1 MIKLKEQVQP
11 NIICDLFPNFFFFL
25 KCNMLPPKLYRI
37 FIMNTIIQD
46 LEIMYFFN
54 QVCKTYEYV
63 IYTKLVTD
71 PCDTRN

>member
-1 MIKLKEQVQP
+1 
-11 NIICDLFPNFFFFL
+11 
-25 KCNMLPPKLYRI
+25 MLPPKLYRI

-54 QVCKTYEYV
+54 QVYKIYEYV

>member
-11 NIICDLFPNFFFFL
+11 NIICDLFPNFFFL

-54 QVCKTYEYV
+54 KVCKIYGYV
-63 IYTKLVTD
+63 IYIKLVAD